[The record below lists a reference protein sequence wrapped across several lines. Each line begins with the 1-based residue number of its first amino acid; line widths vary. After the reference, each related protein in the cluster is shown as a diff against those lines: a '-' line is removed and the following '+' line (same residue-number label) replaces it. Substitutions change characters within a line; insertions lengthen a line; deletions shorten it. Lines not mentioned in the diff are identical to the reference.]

1 VSGSGPLAA
10 PRQSLAAAER
20 CEQRFW
26 SARGGNR
33 KRGLGG
39 IEPVVAVVRGG
50 IRHGGCDRDRHV
62 IPLPILLPFFALILL
77 GWLLGRGPLAAPQA
91 QAGLRA
97 FVLYAALPAFVF
109 RFVVEAERP
118 PPAALLAPLAYVLAS
133 AVAGGAS
140 AMGARRGLRRM
151 AFMAAISANLGY
163 IGLPAIA
170 VSPLGADP
178 AAVGAAIALLVLDVL
193 GTLNLGMVL
202 MARGGL
208 GAGLGALVRAPIAWA
223 MLAGLGLRGFGLA
236 LPEPAARLA
245 AMLSGGAVPGA
256 LVSLGAAL
264 AAGGAGLSFRP
275 LAGVAAAVPAK
286 LVLQPA
292 AYVGAAMLLD
302 LPRGAV
308 VAGAMMAA
316 CPVSLGFFL
325 VAAAGGQDSRTA
337 AALCLWSTVAAA
349 PSFALWNALLG

>member
-1 VSGSGPLAA
+1 
-10 PRQSLAAAER
+10 
-20 CEQRFW
+20 
-26 SARGGNR
+26 
-33 KRGLGG
+33 
-39 IEPVVAVVRGG
+39 
-50 IRHGGCDRDRHV
+50 V
-62 IPLPILLPFFALILL
+62 IPFPVLAPFFALILL
-77 GWLLGRGPLAAPQA
+77 GWLLGRGPLAPAAA

-109 RFVVEAERP
+109 RFVAEAERP
-118 PPAALLAPLAYVLAS
+118 PPAALLAPAAFVLAS
-133 AVAGGAS
+133 AVAGAS
-140 AMGARRGLRRM
+140 AALAARTGLRRM
-151 AFMAAISANLGY
+151 GFMAAISANLGY

-178 AAVGAAIALLVLDVL
+178 AAVGAAIAILVLDVL

-202 MARGGL
+202 MTEGGIR
-208 GAGLGALVRAPIAWA
+208 AGLAALLRAPIAWA
-223 MLAGLGLRGFGLA
+223 MLAALAMRGAGLS
-236 LPEPAARLA
+236 LPDPAARLA

-275 LAGVAAAVPAK
+275 LAGVAWALPVK
-286 LVLQPA
+286 LLLHPA
-292 AYVGAAMLLD
+292 AYVGAAMLVG

-308 VAGAMMAA
+308 AAGAMMAA

-325 VAAAGGQDSRTA
+325 VAAAGGQDTRTA
-337 AALCLWSTVAAA
+337 ASLCLWSTVAAA

>member
-1 VSGSGPLAA
+1 
-10 PRQSLAAAER
+10 
-20 CEQRFW
+20 
-26 SARGGNR
+26 
-33 KRGLGG
+33 
-39 IEPVVAVVRGG
+39 
-50 IRHGGCDRDRHV
+50 V
-62 IPLPILLPFFALILL
+62 IPLPVLAPFFALILL
-77 GWLLGRGPLAAPQA
+77 GWLIGRGPLAPAAA

-118 PPAALLAPLAYVLAS
+118 PPAALLAPVAFAAAS
-133 AVAGGAS
+133 ALAGTAAALS
-140 AMGARRGLRRM
+140 ARRGLRRM

-170 VSPLGADP
+170 VSPLGSDP
-178 AAVGAAIALLVLDVL
+178 AAVGAAIAILVLDVL

-202 MARGGL
+202 MTKGGIR
-208 GAGLGALVRAPIAWA
+208 AGLAALLRAPIAWA
-223 MLAGLGLRGFGLA
+223 MLAALMMRGAGLA
-236 LPEPAARLA
+236 LPDPLARLA
-245 AMLSGGAVPGA
+245 SMLSGGAVPGA

-275 LAGVAAAVPAK
+275 LAGVASALPAK
-286 LVLQPA
+286 LLLHPA
-292 AYVGAAMLLD
+292 AYAGAAILLG

-325 VAAAGGQDSRTA
+325 VAAAGGQDTRRA

-349 PSFALWNALLG
+349 PSFVLWNALLG

>member
-1 VSGSGPLAA
+1 
-10 PRQSLAAAER
+10 
-20 CEQRFW
+20 
-26 SARGGNR
+26 
-33 KRGLGG
+33 
-39 IEPVVAVVRGG
+39 
-50 IRHGGCDRDRHV
+50 V
-62 IPLPILLPFFALILL
+62 IPFPVLAPFFALILL
-77 GWLLGRGPLAAPQA
+77 GWLLGRGPLALPAA

-109 RFVVEAERP
+109 RFVAEAERP
-118 PPAALLAPLAYVLAS
+118 PPAALLAPLAYVLGSAVTGAAS
-133 AVAGGAS
+133 ALL
-140 AMGARRGLRRM
+140 ARTGVRRM

-202 MARGGL
+202 MTRGGL
-208 GAGLGALVRAPIAWA
+208 RAGLRALLRAPIAWA
-223 MLAGLGLRGFGLA
+223 MLAGLAMRGAGLS
-236 LPEPAARLA
+236 LPDPAARLA

-256 LVSLGAAL
+256 LISLGAAL
-264 AAGGAGLSFRP
+264 AGGGAGLSFRP
-275 LAGVAAAVPAK
+275 LAGVAWAVPAK
-286 LVLQPA
+286 LLLHPA
-292 AYVGAAMLLD
+292 AYVGAALLLG

-325 VAAAGGQDSRTA
+325 VAAAGGQDTRTA

>member
-1 VSGSGPLAA
+1 MIPFPVLA
-10 PRQSLAAAER
+10 
-20 CEQRFW
+20 
-26 SARGGNR
+26 
-33 KRGLGG
+33 
-39 IEPVVAVVRGG
+39 
-50 IRHGGCDRDRHV
+50 
-62 IPLPILLPFFALILL
+62 PFFALILL
-77 GWLLGRGPLAAPQA
+77 GWLLGRGPLVGREA

-109 RFVVEAERP
+109 RFVAEAERP
-118 PPAALLAPLAYVLAS
+118 PPAALLAPAAFVAAS
-133 AVAGGAS
+133 AVAGTA
-140 AMGARRGLRRM
+140 AALAARRGLRRL

-170 VSPLGADP
+170 VSPLGGDP
-178 AAVGAAIALLVLDVL
+178 AAVGAAIAILVLDVL

-202 MARGGL
+202 MTRGGL
-208 GAGLGALVRAPIAWA
+208 RAGLAALLRAPIAWA
-223 MLAGLGLRGFGLA
+223 MLAALALQGLGAA
-236 LPEPAARLA
+236 LPDPLARLA

-264 AAGGAGLSFRP
+264 AAGGGGLSLRP
-275 LAGVAAAVPAK
+275 LVGVAWAVPAK
-286 LVLQPA
+286 LLLHPA
-292 AYVGAAMLLD
+292 AYVGAAVLLG

-325 VAAAGGQDSRTA
+325 VAAAGGQDVRTA

-349 PSFALWNALLG
+349 PSFALWNAALG